1 MKTVR
6 RVVLLNVLAV
16 AWVSDAHA
24 ECIRTLETMAERFA
38 RTALVFS
45 GEVLIVETVIFDTEP
60 FVYRVRFRVDQPY
73 KGTTAASRPSISAR
87 LLRTSSSKRANGCW
101 SGLP

>member
-1 MKTVR
+1 
-6 RVVLLNVLAV
+6 
-16 AWVSDAHA
+16 
-24 ECIRTLETMAERFA
+24 
-38 RTALVFS
+38 
-45 GEVLIVETVIFDTEP
+45 VETVIFDTEP